1 MVPPT
6 AGRPGGLSGEE
17 DGAEGGGRA
26 FDHKEEHRRGEIESS
41 GRGNSTQSMERG
53 TPSERRLCSLVSR
66 ANGEDP
72 IGSAKPVEN
81 RLIVELPQ
89 PWQRDALGSRRLVEG
104 LRPVVEGARDGG
116 LLDAFS
122 AILPDREYSRKDHT
136 RFLFLRRPSGPFAA
150 YEKQDFLV
158 PNDELVA
165 AVGALLEGAGGLAR
179 FERYRQETGRVR
191 DLLVCTHGSRDIC
204 CGKFGYPVYDLL
216 RRRHAARGELRVWR
230 TSHIGGHRFAPTM
243 IDYPEGRYWGHL
255 EPWAAEK
262 VAARSGPVSDLGP
275 FYRGWGG
282 LRSPSEQVAE
292 REIFALEGWAWT
304 GYLKEGHVLASGDD
318 RAEVRIVYRSRD
330 GAVSGSYGATVE
342 ATGTVMTLESSG
354 NTELTEVGQYHV
366 VRLERSPVGG

>member
-1 MVPPT
+1 V
-6 AGRPGGLSGEE
+6 
-17 DGAEGGGRA
+17 
-26 FDHKEEHRRGEIESS
+26 
-41 GRGNSTQSMERG
+41 
-53 TPSERRLCSLVSR
+53 
-66 ANGEDP
+66 
-72 IGSAKPVEN
+72 
-81 RLIVELPQ
+81 
-89 PWQRDALGSRRLVEG
+89 GSRRLVEG

-318 RAEVRIVYRSRD
+318 RAEVRIVYRSPGRRRLGRLRGNRGGHRHRHDAGELGQHGVDRGRPVPRRPFGEVAGRRLGKGGPVPILPVFSRARGPDRSARVGLSGAAAAGVVVLLVLAPAVELAAVHRAAARVGGRVDDEVLVVGVLARD
-330 GAVSGSYGATVE
+330 LLQVLPYGAQ
-342 ATGTVMTLESSG
+342 GFHRPLF
-354 NTELTEVGQYHV
+354 
-366 VRLERSPVGG
+366 